1 MTTVP
6 VRRHNHV
13 RRLASDRVFDGVLYT
28 IAAILTLMA
37 LYPMYFIIIASISDP
52 SLVAQGK
59 ILLLPRGV
67 TLEGYEHL
75 ASMKNLWVGYG
86 NTILYTIAG
95 TAIMLVVNIPVAYA
109 LSRRDLVG
117 RRWFTLFFVFPMFF
131 GGGLIPTFI
140 IINNW
145 FHLLDTFT
153 VMVLPFSVIAY
164 YIIVARTFF
173 QSSLPAELWD
183 AAQIDGCG
191 NLRYFFTIVLPLSK
205 AIISVIA
212 LWAAVALA
220 GLWLLA
226 QPPIR
231 RREQT
236 ASQFSSWYAAGVAVG
251 LYGVGQTAWYVQ
263 LGKLRDLPLLA
274 LFLAAAVWCTVRQ
287 FWRLGGEPDETRRR
301 QERII
306 ALLYTVAQGVL
317 LLLTAEAGFG
327 LVALVLH
334 IGVYFI
340 CAAAITWTRSGRGK
354 H

>member
-28 IAAILTLMA
+28 IAAILTLTA

-59 ILLLPRGV
+59 ILLLPRGI

-164 YIIVARTFF
+164 YIIVPSSKAACLPSCGTLRRSMAAATCGTFSPSCCRF
-173 QSSLPAELWD
+173 PRRSSPSLP
-183 AAQIDGCG
+183 CG
-191 NLRYFFTIVLPLSK
+191 
-205 AIISVIA
+205 
-212 LWAAVALA
+212 
-220 GLWLLA
+220 
-226 QPPIR
+226 R
-231 RREQT
+231 R
-236 ASQFSSWYAAGVAVG
+236 
-251 LYGVGQTAWYVQ
+251 
-263 LGKLRDLPLLA
+263 
-274 LFLAAAVWCTVRQ
+274 
-287 FWRLGGEPDETRRR
+287 
-301 QERII
+301 
-306 ALLYTVAQGVL
+306 
-317 LLLTAEAGFG
+317 
-327 LVALVLH
+327 
-334 IGVYFI
+334 
-340 CAAAITWTRSGRGK
+340 
-354 H
+354 

>member
-28 IAAILTLMA
+28 IAAILTLTA

-131 GGGLIPTFI
+131 GGGLIP
-140 IINNW
+140 
-145 FHLLDTFT
+145 
-153 VMVLPFSVIAY
+153 
-164 YIIVARTFF
+164 R
-173 QSSLPAELWD
+173 SSSSTTGSICWIP
-183 AAQIDGCG
+183 
-191 NLRYFFTIVLPLSK
+191 LR
-205 AIISVIA
+205 
-212 LWAAVALA
+212 
-220 GLWLLA
+220 
-226 QPPIR
+226 
-231 RREQT
+231 
-236 ASQFSSWYAAGVAVG
+236 
-251 LYGVGQTAWYVQ
+251 
-263 LGKLRDLPLLA
+263 
-274 LFLAAAVWCTVRQ
+274 
-287 FWRLGGEPDETRRR
+287 
-301 QERII
+301 
-306 ALLYTVAQGVL
+306 
-317 LLLTAEAGFG
+317 
-327 LVALVLH
+327 
-334 IGVYFI
+334 
-340 CAAAITWTRSGRGK
+340 
-354 H
+354 

>member
-28 IAAILTLMA
+28 IAAILTLTA

-191 NLRYFFTIVLPLSK
+191 NLRYFF
-205 AIISVIA
+205 
-212 LWAAVALA
+212 
-220 GLWLLA
+220 
-226 QPPIR
+226 
-231 RREQT
+231 
-236 ASQFSSWYAAGVAVG
+236 
-251 LYGVGQTAWYVQ
+251 
-263 LGKLRDLPLLA
+263 
-274 LFLAAAVWCTVRQ
+274 
-287 FWRLGGEPDETRRR
+287 
-301 QERII
+301 
-306 ALLYTVAQGVL
+306 
-317 LLLTAEAGFG
+317 
-327 LVALVLH
+327 H
-334 IGVYFI
+334 H
-340 CAAAITWTRSGRGK
+340 CAAAFQGDYLRHRPVGGGGALEQLFQRPDLLAHGGSISIAAGDAQ
-354 H
+354 HPDQ

>member
-28 IAAILTLMA
+28 IAAILTLTA

-86 NTILYTIAG
+86 NT
-95 TAIMLVVNIPVAYA
+95 VAYA

-212 LWAAVALA
+212 LWAAVGHWNSYFNALIY
-220 GLWLLA
+220 L
-226 QPPIR
+226 R
-231 RREQT
+231 T
-236 ASQFSSWYAAGVAVG
+236 ADRYP
-251 LYGVGQTAWYVQ
+251 LQ
-263 LGKLRDLPLLA
+263 LVMRNILINNEVVSNAMTGS
-274 LFLAAAVWCTVRQ
+274 AAAELNRKANLIKYGAIVVSSLPIMCMYPFVQ
-287 FWRLGGEPDETRRR
+287 KYFN
-301 QERII
+301 
-306 ALLYTVAQGVL
+306 QGVMI
-317 LLLTAEAGFG
+317 G
-327 LVALVLH
+327 ALK
-334 IGVYFI
+334 G
-340 CAAAITWTRSGRGK
+340 
-354 H
+354 

>member
-1 MTTVP
+1 M
-6 VRRHNHV
+6 
-13 RRLASDRVFDGVLYT
+13 
-28 IAAILTLMA
+28 
-37 LYPMYFIIIASISDP
+37 
-52 SLVAQGK
+52 
-59 ILLLPRGV
+59 
-67 TLEGYEHL
+67 
-75 ASMKNLWVGYG
+75 
-86 NTILYTIAG
+86 
-95 TAIMLVVNIPVAYA
+95 
-109 LSRRDLVG
+109 
-117 RRWFTLFFVFPMFF
+117 
-131 GGGLIPTFI
+131 
-140 IINNW
+140 
-145 FHLLDTFT
+145 
-153 VMVLPFSVIAY
+153 
-164 YIIVARTFF
+164 
-173 QSSLPAELWD
+173 
-183 AAQIDGCG
+183 
-191 NLRYFFTIVLPLSK
+191 
-205 AIISVIA
+205 
-212 LWAAVALA
+212 ALA

-263 LGKLRDLPLLA
+263 LGKLRDLPVLA

-327 LVALVLH
+327 LVALVLLH